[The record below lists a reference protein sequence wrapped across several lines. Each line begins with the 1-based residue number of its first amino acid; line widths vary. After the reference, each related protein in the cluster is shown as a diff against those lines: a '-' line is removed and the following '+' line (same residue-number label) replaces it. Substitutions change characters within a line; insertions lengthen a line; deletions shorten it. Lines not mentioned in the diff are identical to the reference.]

1 MRIPGR
7 PRSEEQ
13 FAASQKKAKQAL
25 AEMEKV
31 RQERTDHIAKLKAQR
46 LAKESADAEAAGNA
60 DAEKTAAKSNKN
72 KTSSTLPQAHRPR
85 S

>member
-13 FAASQKKAKQAL
+13 LAASQKKAKQAL

-46 LAKESADAEAAGNA
+46 LAKESTDTEAPGNAEA
-60 DAEKTAAKSNKN
+60 ERTAAKSNKN
-72 KTSSTLPQAHRPR
+72 KTSSALPQVHRR
-85 S
+85 QS

>member
-13 FAASQKKAKQAL
+13 LTASQKKAKQAL
-25 AEMEKV
+25 AEMEKA
-31 RQERTDHIAKLKAQR
+31 RQERTGHIAKLKAQR

-60 DAEKTAAKSNKN
+60 DDENTATKNNKN
-72 KTSSTLPQAHRPR
+72 KTSSALPQVHRPR

>member
-13 FAASQKKAKQAL
+13 LAASQKKAKQAL

-46 LAKESADAEAAGNA
+46 LAKESADAEAARKS
-60 DAEKTAAKSNKN
+60 DAEKTAAKNNKS
-72 KTSSTLPQAHRPR
+72 KTSYTLPQAHRR
-85 S
+85 QS